1 MTAPKSFSHQTPDV
15 ARSDDY
21 EANVD
26 VDVSPQSQI
35 YEKGITE
42 PQLEVETG
50 TEWQRLSLISIL
62 YFTIRNFTNMA
73 QGLIYAVPALAI
85 SFNIWDNLFSPEVL
99 IGAGILFLFTSTS
112 GLVSYLMYKFRV
124 HNQHVEIHHGV
135 FQRRYTNLPLWRIQN
150 VKIERP
156 FYYRPFGYALVV
168 LDTAGSGKEEA
179 KIVAVPEAYAEALK
193 KQVLYEKAQHDVDDL
208 DGLVGEELSG
218 RGLADGSSSSRTQ
231 SMSAKAADNVNTSE
245 EVLNRRSVKD
255 IIIHGITN
263 NRVWIILGAAAPF
276 YDDVFGLV
284 SEWLADKGLQLNQ
297 IVGEQTVAW
306 WQLGLYAFVILMM
319 LMALVALFS
328 VGGALFTFYGYTL
341 SRSGDR
347 YIRRSGLLNK
357 LEVSMRASRIQMIT
371 AKQDW
376 LDKILKRV
384 NLYFEQNSTA
394 GQQMQELMSPN
405 KLIVPSVTENEAFEL
420 SQEVMPGCDLRS
432 QPYHIISKRF
442 ISFWLLTAWAIP
454 FAIFF
459 TIGAVSS
466 HLDIMLGALAAYSA
480 IALILTLRWWRW
492 GIAYDNKYV
501 YIRRGRIG
509 VDYQCFEPYKVQ
521 QVIIKQSVF
530 MKRNKLATIKFVLA
544 SGAVTVPFLPEEYV
558 NKLADSVLFE
568 VESTRRSWM

>member
-1 MTAPKSFSHQTPDV
+1 MTVSETPSHQAPTLNQSKELKED
-15 ARSDDY
+15 AALKSHGQD
-21 EANVD
+21 ANM
-26 VDVSPQSQI
+26 
-35 YEKGITE
+35 EE
-42 PQLEVETG
+42 PKLKVETG
-50 TEWQRLSLISIL
+50 DEWQRLSLISIL
-62 YFTIRNFTNMA
+62 YFTIRNFTNSA
-73 QGLIYAVPALAI
+73 QVLIYTIPALAI
-85 SFNIWDNLFSPEVL
+85 SFNIWDNLLSPEVL
-99 IGAGILFLFTSTS
+99 IGAGILFLSTS
-112 GLVSYLMYKFRV
+112 VSGVISFLMYKFRV

-168 LDTAGSGKEEA
+168 LDTARSGKEEA
-179 KIVAVPEAYAEALK
+179 KIVAVPEDYAEALK
-193 KQVLYEKAQHDVDDL
+193 KQVLYEKALHDEGDRDCLPNEDL
-208 DGLVGEELSG
+208 SDEQ
-218 RGLADGSSSSRTQ
+218 SSSFPSPRTR
-231 SMSAKAADNVNTSE
+231 AKAVDSSHSNE

-297 IVGEQTVAW
+297 LVGEQTVAW
-306 WQLGLYAFVILMM
+306 WQFGLYAFVILMM
-319 LMALVALFS
+319 LMALVALLS

-341 SRSGDR
+341 SRTGDR

-405 KLIVPSVTENEAFEL
+405 KLIVPSVTEDEAFAL
-420 SQEVMPGCDLRS
+420 SQEVMPGCDLRG
-432 QPYHIISKRF
+432 QDYQTISKRF
-442 ISFWLLTAWAIP
+442 ITFWLLAGWTLP
-454 FAIFF
+454 FITFF

-466 HLDIMLGALAAYSA
+466 HLDIMLGSLVVFSA
-480 IALILTLRWWRW
+480 VSLLLTLRWWRW
-492 GIAYDNKYV
+492 GIAYDSKYV

-509 VDYQCFEPYKVQ
+509 IDYQCFEPYKAQ
-521 QVIIKQSVF
+521 QVIVKQSVF
-530 MKRNKLATIKFVLA
+530 MKRRKQATVKFVLA
-544 SGAVTVPFLPEEYV
+544 SGAVTVPFLPEDYV

>member
-1 MTAPKSFSHQTPDV
+1 MTVSETPSHQAPTLNQSKELKED
-15 ARSDDY
+15 AALKSHGQD
-21 EANVD
+21 ANM
-26 VDVSPQSQI
+26 
-35 YEKGITE
+35 EE
-42 PQLEVETG
+42 PKLKVETG
-50 TEWQRLSLISIL
+50 DEWQRLSLISIL
-62 YFTIRNFTNMA
+62 YFTIRNFTNSA
-73 QGLIYAVPALAI
+73 QVLIYTIPALAI
-85 SFNIWDNLFSPEVL
+85 SFNIWDNLLSPEVL
-99 IGAGILFLFTSTS
+99 IGAGILFLSTS
-112 GLVSYLMYKFRV
+112 VSGVISFLMYKFRV

-179 KIVAVPEAYAEALK
+179 KIVAVPEDYAEALK
-193 KQVLYEKAQHDVDDL
+193 KQVLYEKALHDEGDL
-208 DGLVGEELSG
+208 DCLPNEDLS
-218 RGLADGSSSSRTQ
+218 DEQSSSFSTPRTRT
-231 SMSAKAADNVNTSE
+231 KAIDSSHSNE

-297 IVGEQTVAW
+297 LVGEQTVAW
-306 WQLGLYAFVILMM
+306 WQFGLYAFVILMM
-319 LMALVALFS
+319 LMALVALLS

-341 SRSGDR
+341 SRTGDR

-405 KLIVPSVTENEAFEL
+405 KLIVPSVTEDEAFAL
-420 SQEVMPGCDLRS
+420 SQEVMPECDLRG
-432 QPYHIISKRF
+432 QDYHPISKRF
-442 ISFWLLTAWAIP
+442 ITFWLFAGWTLP
-454 FAIFF
+454 LAIFF

-466 HLDIMLGALAAYSA
+466 HLDIMLGSLVVFSA
-480 IALILTLRWWRW
+480 VSLLLTLRWWRW
-492 GIAYDNKYV
+492 GIAYDSKYV

-509 VDYQCFEPYKVQ
+509 IDYQCFEPYKAQ
-521 QVIIKQSVF
+521 QVIVKQSVF
-530 MKRNKLATIKFVLA
+530 MKRRKQATVKFVLA
-544 SGAVTVPFLPEEYV
+544 SGAVTVPFLPEDYV

>member
-1 MTAPKSFSHQTPDV
+1 MAASGPSENQTIDIMRSQEP
-15 ARSDDY
+15 SDD
-21 EANVD
+21 
-26 VDVSPQSQI
+26 VSLSLLNDGEGSSEHRP
-35 YEKGITE
+35 
-42 PQLEVETG
+42 EVETG
-50 TEWQRLSLISIL
+50 GDWQRLAVISIL

-85 SFNIWDNLFSPEVL
+85 SFNIWDNLFSPQVL
-99 IGAGILFLFTSTS
+99 IGAGVLFLSTS
-112 GLVSYLMYKFRV
+112 GSGVISYLMYKFRV

-179 KIVAVPEAYAEALK
+179 KIVAVPESYAEALK
-193 KQVLYEKAQHDVDDL
+193 KQVLYEKVQHIGDNVAGKPD
-208 DGLVGEELSG
+208 EEMG
-218 RGLADGSSSSRTQ
+218 DKNSSTQ
-231 SMSAKAADNVNTSE
+231 YSAKIDTAAASAHTNE

-276 YDDVFGLV
+276 YDDVFGVV
-284 SEWLADKGLQLNQ
+284 SEWLANKGLQLNQ

-306 WQLGLYAFVILMM
+306 WQFGLYAFVVLMM
-319 LMALVALFS
+319 IMALVALLS

-341 SRSGDR
+341 SRTGDR

-376 LDKILKRV
+376 LDKVLKRV

-405 KLIVPSVTENEAFEL
+405 KLIVPSVTEDEAFAL
-420 SQEVMPGCDLRS
+420 SQEVMPGCDLRG
-432 QPYHIISKRF
+432 QHYQTISRRF
-442 ISFWLLTAWAIP
+442 IRFWLLAAWTTP
-454 FAIFF
+454 LLGIFVV
-459 TIGAVSS
+459 GAVTS
-466 HLDIMLGALAAYSA
+466 HLDIMIGAVSTF
-480 IALILTLRWWRW
+480 IIVALLLTLRWWRW

-501 YIRRGRIG
+501 YIRRGRVG
-509 VDYQCFEPYKVQ
+509 VDYQCFEPYKAQ
-521 QVIIKQSVF
+521 QVIVKQSIF
-530 MKRNKLATIKFVLA
+530 MKKRKLATIKFVLA

-558 NKLADSVLFE
+558 NKLADSVLYE
-568 VESTRRSWM
+568 VEATRKSWM

>member
-1 MTAPKSFSHQTPDV
+1 MTVSETPSHQAPTLNQSKELKED
-15 ARSDDY
+15 AALKSRGQD
-21 EANVD
+21 ANM
-26 VDVSPQSQI
+26 
-35 YEKGITE
+35 EE
-42 PQLEVETG
+42 PKLKVETG
-50 TEWQRLSLISIL
+50 DEWQRLSLISIL
-62 YFTIRNFTNMA
+62 YFTIRNFTNSA
-73 QGLIYAVPALAI
+73 QVLIYTIPALAI
-85 SFNIWDNLFSPEVL
+85 SFNIWDNLLSPEVL
-99 IGAGILFLFTSTS
+99 IGAGILFLSTS
-112 GLVSYLMYKFRV
+112 VSGVISFLMYKFRV

-179 KIVAVPEAYAEALK
+179 KIVAVPEGYAEALK
-193 KQVLYEKAQHDVDDL
+193 KQVLYEKALHDEGDL
-208 DGLVGEELSG
+208 DCLPNEDLS
-218 RGLADGSSSSRTQ
+218 DEQSSSFPSPRTR
-231 SMSAKAADNVNTSE
+231 AKAVDSSHSNE

-297 IVGEQTVAW
+297 LVGEQTVAW
-306 WQLGLYAFVILMM
+306 WQFGLYAFVILMM
-319 LMALVALFS
+319 LMALVALLS

-341 SRSGDR
+341 SRTGDR

-405 KLIVPSVTENEAFEL
+405 KLIVPSVTEDEAFAL
-420 SQEVMPGCDLRS
+420 SQEVMPGCDLRG
-432 QPYHIISKRF
+432 QDYQTISKRF
-442 ISFWLLTAWAIP
+442 ITFWLLAGWTLP
-454 FAIFF
+454 FIIFF

-466 HLDIMLGALAAYSA
+466 HLDIMLGSLVVFSA
-480 IALILTLRWWRW
+480 VSLLLTLRWWRW
-492 GIAYDNKYV
+492 GIAFDNKYV
-501 YIRRGRIG
+501 YIRRGRVG
-509 VDYQCFEPYKVQ
+509 VDYQCFEPYKAQ
-521 QVIIKQSVF
+521 QVIVKQSVF
-530 MKRNKLATIKFVLA
+530 MKRKKLATIKFVLA
-544 SGAVTVPFLPEEYV
+544 SGAVTVPFLPEDYV

>member
-1 MTAPKSFSHQTPDV
+1 MTVSETPSHQAPTLNQSKELKEDT
-15 ARSDDY
+15 ALKSHGQD
-21 EANVD
+21 ANM
-26 VDVSPQSQI
+26 
-35 YEKGITE
+35 EE
-42 PQLEVETG
+42 PKLKVETG
-50 TEWQRLSLISIL
+50 DEWQRLSLISIL
-62 YFTIRNFTNMA
+62 YFTIRNFTNSA
-73 QGLIYAVPALAI
+73 QVLIYTIPALAI
-85 SFNIWDNLFSPEVL
+85 SFNIWDNLLSPEVL
-99 IGAGILFLFTSTS
+99 IGAGILFLSTS
-112 GLVSYLMYKFRV
+112 VSGVISFLMYKFRV

-179 KIVAVPEAYAEALK
+179 KIVAVPEDYAEALK
-193 KQVLYEKAQHDVDDL
+193 KQVLYEKALHDEGDL
-208 DGLVGEELSG
+208 DCLPNEDISDEQ
-218 RGLADGSSSSRTQ
+218 SSSFPTPRTRT
-231 SMSAKAADNVNTSE
+231 KAIDSSHSNE

-297 IVGEQTVAW
+297 LVGEQTVAW
-306 WQLGLYAFVILMM
+306 WQFGLYAFVILMM
-319 LMALVALFS
+319 LMALVALLS

-341 SRSGDR
+341 SRTGDR

-405 KLIVPSVTENEAFEL
+405 KLIVPSVTEDEAFAL
-420 SQEVMPGCDLRS
+420 SQEVMPGCDLRG
-432 QPYHIISKRF
+432 QDYQTISKRF
-442 ISFWLLTAWAIP
+442 ITFWLLAGWTLP
-454 FAIFF
+454 FITFF

-466 HLDIMLGALAAYSA
+466 HLDIMIGSLVVFSA
-480 IALILTLRWWRW
+480 VSLLLTLRWWRW
-492 GIAYDNKYV
+492 GIAYDSKYV
-501 YIRRGRIG
+501 YVRRGRIG
-509 VDYQCFEPYKVQ
+509 IDYQCFEPYKAQ
-521 QVIIKQSVF
+521 QVIVKQSVF
-530 MKRNKLATIKFVLA
+530 MKRRKQATVKFVLA
-544 SGAVTVPFLPEEYV
+544 SGAVTVPFLPEDYV

>member
-1 MTAPKSFSHQTPDV
+1 MAASGPSENQTINIMQSQKP
-15 ARSDDY
+15 SDD
-21 EANVD
+21 
-26 VDVSPQSQI
+26 VSLSLQNDGEGNSEDRP
-35 YEKGITE
+35 
-42 PQLEVETG
+42 EVETG
-50 TEWQRLSLISIL
+50 GDWQRLAVISIL

-85 SFNIWDNLFSPEVL
+85 SFNIWDNLFSPQVL
-99 IGAGILFLFTSTS
+99 IGAGVLFLSTS
-112 GLVSYLMYKFRV
+112 GSGVISYLMYKFRV

-179 KIVAVPEAYAEALK
+179 KIVAVPESYAEALK
-193 KQVLYEKAQHDVDDL
+193 KQVLYEKVQHIGDDVAGKSD
-208 DGLVGEELSG
+208 EEMG
-218 RGLADGSSSSRTQ
+218 DKDSSTQ
-231 SMSAKAADNVNTSE
+231 HSEKIDTAATSAHTNE

-276 YDDVFGLV
+276 YDDVFGVV
-284 SEWLADKGLQLNQ
+284 SEWLANKGLQLNQ

-306 WQLGLYAFVILMM
+306 WQFGLYAFVVLMM
-319 LMALVALFS
+319 IMALVALLS

-341 SRSGDR
+341 SRTGDR

-376 LDKILKRV
+376 LDKVLKRV

-405 KLIVPSVTENEAFEL
+405 KLIVPSVTEDEAFAL
-420 SQEVMPGCDLRS
+420 SQEVMPGCDLRG
-432 QPYHIISKRF
+432 QHYQTISRRF
-442 ISFWLLTAWAIP
+442 IRFWLLAAWTTP
-454 FAIFF
+454 LLGIFVV
-459 TIGAVSS
+459 GAVTS
-466 HLDIMLGALAAYSA
+466 HLDIMIGAVSTF
-480 IALILTLRWWRW
+480 IIVALLLTLRWWRW

-501 YIRRGRIG
+501 YIRRGRVG
-509 VDYQCFEPYKVQ
+509 VDYQCFEPYKAQ
-521 QVIIKQSVF
+521 QVIVKQSIF
-530 MKRNKLATIKFVLA
+530 MKKRKLATIKFVLA

-558 NKLADSVLFE
+558 NKLADSVLYE
-568 VESTRRSWM
+568 VEATRKSWM

>member
-1 MTAPKSFSHQTPDV
+1 MTVSERPSHQAPTLNQSKELKED
-15 ARSDDY
+15 AALKSHGQD
-21 EANVD
+21 ANM
-26 VDVSPQSQI
+26 
-35 YEKGITE
+35 EE
-42 PQLEVETG
+42 PKLKVETG
-50 TEWQRLSLISIL
+50 DEWQRLSLISIL
-62 YFTIRNFTNMA
+62 YFTIRNFTNSA
-73 QGLIYAVPALAI
+73 QVLIYTLPALAI
-85 SFNIWDNLFSPEVL
+85 SFNIWDNLLSPEVL
-99 IGAGILFLFTSTS
+99 IGAGILFLSTS
-112 GLVSYLMYKFRV
+112 VSGVISFLMYKFRV

-179 KIVAVPEAYAEALK
+179 KIVAVPEDYAEALK
-193 KQVLYEKAQHDVDDL
+193 KQVLYEKALHDEGDL
-208 DGLVGEELSG
+208 DCLPNEYLS
-218 RGLADGSSSSRTQ
+218 DEQSSSFPTPRTRT
-231 SMSAKAADNVNTSE
+231 KAIDSSHSNE

-297 IVGEQTVAW
+297 LVGEQTVAW
-306 WQLGLYAFVILMM
+306 WQFGLYAFVILMM
-319 LMALVALFS
+319 LMALVALLS

-341 SRSGDR
+341 SRTGDR

-405 KLIVPSVTENEAFEL
+405 KLIVPSVTEDEAFAL
-420 SQEVMPGCDLRS
+420 SQEVMPGCDLRG
-432 QPYHIISKRF
+432 QDYQTISKRF
-442 ISFWLLTAWAIP
+442 ITFWLLAGWTLP
-454 FAIFF
+454 FITFF

-466 HLDIMLGALAAYSA
+466 HLDIMLGSLVVFSA
-480 IALILTLRWWRW
+480 VSLLLTLRWWRW
-492 GIAYDNKYV
+492 GIAYDSKYV

-509 VDYQCFEPYKVQ
+509 IDYQCFEPYKAQ
-521 QVIIKQSVF
+521 QVIVKQSVF
-530 MKRNKLATIKFVLA
+530 MKRRKQATVKFVLA
-544 SGAVTVPFLPEEYV
+544 SGAVTVPFLPEDYV

>member
-1 MTAPKSFSHQTPDV
+1 MTVSETPSHQAPTLNQSKELKEDAV
-15 ARSDDY
+15 LKSHGQD
-21 EANVD
+21 ANM
-26 VDVSPQSQI
+26 
-35 YEKGITE
+35 EE
-42 PQLEVETG
+42 PKLKVETG
-50 TEWQRLSLISIL
+50 DEWQRLSLISIL
-62 YFTIRNFTNMA
+62 YFTIRNFTNSA
-73 QGLIYAVPALAI
+73 QVLIYTIPALAI
-85 SFNIWDNLFSPEVL
+85 SFNIWDNLLSPEVL
-99 IGAGILFLFTSTS
+99 IGAGILFLSTS
-112 GLVSYLMYKFRV
+112 VSGVISFLMYKFRV

-135 FQRRYTNLPLWRIQN
+135 FQRRYTNLPLWRIQK

-179 KIVAVPEAYAEALK
+179 KIVAVPEDYAEALK
-193 KQVLYEKAQHDVDDL
+193 KQVLYEKALHDEGDL
-208 DGLVGEELSG
+208 DCLPNEDLS
-218 RGLADGSSSSRTQ
+218 DEQSSSFPTPRTRT
-231 SMSAKAADNVNTSE
+231 KAIDSSHSNE

-297 IVGEQTVAW
+297 LVGEQTVAW
-306 WQLGLYAFVILMM
+306 WQFGLYAFVILMM
-319 LMALVALFS
+319 LMALVALLS

-341 SRSGDR
+341 SRTGDR
-347 YIRRSGLLNK
+347 YIRRSGLHNK

-405 KLIVPSVTENEAFEL
+405 KLIVPSVTEDEAFAL
-420 SQEVMPGCDLRS
+420 SQEVMPGCDLRG
-432 QPYHIISKRF
+432 QDYQTISKRF
-442 ISFWLLTAWAIP
+442 ITFWLLAGWTLP
-454 FAIFF
+454 FITFF

-466 HLDIMLGALAAYSA
+466 HLDIMLGSLVVFSA
-480 IALILTLRWWRW
+480 VSLLLTLRWWRW
-492 GIAYDNKYV
+492 GIAYDSKYV

-509 VDYQCFEPYKVQ
+509 IDYQCFEPYKAQ
-521 QVIIKQSVF
+521 QVIVKQSVF
-530 MKRNKLATIKFVLA
+530 MKRRKQATVKFVLA
-544 SGAVTVPFLPEEYV
+544 SGAVTVPFLPEDYV

-568 VESTRRSWM
+568 VESSRRSWM

>member
-1 MTAPKSFSHQTPDV
+1 MTVSETPSHQAPTLNQSKELKEDAV
-15 ARSDDY
+15 LKSHGQD
-21 EANVD
+21 ANM
-26 VDVSPQSQI
+26 
-35 YEKGITE
+35 EE
-42 PQLEVETG
+42 PKLKVETG
-50 TEWQRLSLISIL
+50 DEWQRLSLISIL
-62 YFTIRNFTNMA
+62 YFTIRNFTNSA
-73 QGLIYAVPALAI
+73 QVLIYTIPALAI
-85 SFNIWDNLFSPEVL
+85 SFNIWDNLLSPEVL
-99 IGAGILFLFTSTS
+99 IGAGILFLSTS
-112 GLVSYLMYKFRV
+112 VSGVISFLMYKFRV

-179 KIVAVPEAYAEALK
+179 KIVAVPEVYAEALK
-193 KQVLYEKAQHDVDDL
+193 KQVLYEKALHDEGDL
-208 DGLVGEELSG
+208 DCLPNEDLS
-218 RGLADGSSSSRTQ
+218 DEQSSSFPSPRTR
-231 SMSAKAADNVNTSE
+231 AKAVDSSHSNE

-297 IVGEQTVAW
+297 LVGEQTVAW
-306 WQLGLYAFVILMM
+306 WQFGLYAFVILMM
-319 LMALVALFS
+319 LMALVALLS

-341 SRSGDR
+341 SRTGDR

-405 KLIVPSVTENEAFEL
+405 KLIVPSVTEDEAFAL
-420 SQEVMPGCDLRS
+420 SQEVMPGCDLRG
-432 QPYHIISKRF
+432 QDYQTISKRF
-442 ISFWLLTAWAIP
+442 ITFWLLAGWTLP
-454 FAIFF
+454 FITFF
-459 TIGAVSS
+459 TIGALSS
-466 HLDIMLGALAAYSA
+466 HLDIMLGSLVVFCAVSL
-480 IALILTLRWWRW
+480 LLTLRWWRW
-492 GIAYDNKYV
+492 GIAYDSKYV

-509 VDYQCFEPYKVQ
+509 IDYQCFEPYKAQ
-521 QVIIKQSVF
+521 QVIVKQSVF
-530 MKRNKLATIKFVLA
+530 MKRRKQATVKFVLA
-544 SGAVTVPFLPEEYV
+544 SGAVTVPFLPEDYV

>member
-1 MTAPKSFSHQTPDV
+1 MTVSETPSHQAPTLNQSKELKED
-15 ARSDDY
+15 AALKSHGQD
-21 EANVD
+21 ANM
-26 VDVSPQSQI
+26 
-35 YEKGITE
+35 EE
-42 PQLEVETG
+42 PKLKVETG
-50 TEWQRLSLISIL
+50 DEWQRLSLISIL
-62 YFTIRNFTNMA
+62 YFTIRNFTNSA
-73 QGLIYAVPALAI
+73 QVLIYTIPALAI
-85 SFNIWDNLFSPEVL
+85 SFNIWDNLLSPEVL
-99 IGAGILFLFTSTS
+99 IGAGILFLSTS
-112 GLVSYLMYKFRV
+112 VSGVISFLMYKFRV

-179 KIVAVPEAYAEALK
+179 KIVAVPEDYAEALK
-193 KQVLYEKAQHDVDDL
+193 KQVLYEKALHDEGDL
-208 DGLVGEELSG
+208 DCLPNEDLS
-218 RGLADGSSSSRTQ
+218 DEQSSSFPTPRTR
-231 SMSAKAADNVNTSE
+231 AKAVDSSHSNE

-297 IVGEQTVAW
+297 LVGEQTVAW
-306 WQLGLYAFVILMM
+306 WQFGLYAFVILMM
-319 LMALVALFS
+319 LMALVALLS

-341 SRSGDR
+341 SRTGDR

-405 KLIVPSVTENEAFEL
+405 KLIVPSVTEDEAFAL
-420 SQEVMPGCDLRS
+420 SQEVMPGCDLRG
-432 QPYHIISKRF
+432 QDYQTISKRF
-442 ISFWLLTAWAIP
+442 ITFWLLAGWTLP
-454 FAIFF
+454 FITFF

-466 HLDIMLGALAAYSA
+466 HLDIMLGSLVVFSA
-480 IALILTLRWWRW
+480 VSLLLTLRWWRW
-492 GIAYDNKYV
+492 GIAYDSKYV

-509 VDYQCFEPYKVQ
+509 IDYQCFEPYKAQ
-521 QVIIKQSVF
+521 QVIVKQSVF
-530 MKRNKLATIKFVLA
+530 MKRRKQATVKFVLA

>member
-1 MTAPKSFSHQTPDV
+1 MTVSETPSHQAPTLNQSKELKEDT
-15 ARSDDY
+15 ALKSHGQD
-21 EANVD
+21 ANM
-26 VDVSPQSQI
+26 
-35 YEKGITE
+35 EE
-42 PQLEVETG
+42 PKLKVETG
-50 TEWQRLSLISIL
+50 DEWQRLSLISIL
-62 YFTIRNFTNMA
+62 YFTIRNFTNSA
-73 QGLIYAVPALAI
+73 QVLIYTIPALAI
-85 SFNIWDNLFSPEVL
+85 SFNIWDNLLSPEVL
-99 IGAGILFLFTSTS
+99 IGAGILFLSTS
-112 GLVSYLMYKFRV
+112 VSGVISFLMYKFRV

-179 KIVAVPEAYAEALK
+179 KIVAVPEDYAEALK
-193 KQVLYEKAQHDVDDL
+193 KQVLYEKALHDEGDL
-208 DGLVGEELSG
+208 DCLPNEDLS
-218 RGLADGSSSSRTQ
+218 DEQSSSFPTPRTRTK
-231 SMSAKAADNVNTSE
+231 SIDSSHSNE

-297 IVGEQTVAW
+297 LVGEQTVAW
-306 WQLGLYAFVILMM
+306 WQFGLYAFVILMM
-319 LMALVALFS
+319 LMALVALLS

-341 SRSGDR
+341 SRTGDR

-405 KLIVPSVTENEAFEL
+405 KLIVPSVTEDEAFAL
-420 SQEVMPGCDLRS
+420 SQEVMPGCDLRG
-432 QPYHIISKRF
+432 QDYQTISKRF
-442 ISFWLLTAWAIP
+442 ITFWLLAGWTLP
-454 FAIFF
+454 FITFF

-466 HLDIMLGALAAYSA
+466 HLDIMLGSLVVFSA
-480 IALILTLRWWRW
+480 VSLLLTLRWWRW
-492 GIAYDNKYV
+492 GIAYDSKYV

-509 VDYQCFEPYKVQ
+509 IDYQCFEPYKAQ
-521 QVIIKQSVF
+521 QVIVKQSVF
-530 MKRNKLATIKFVLA
+530 MKRRKQATVKFVLA
-544 SGAVTVPFLPEEYV
+544 SGAVTVPFLPEDYV

>member
-1 MTAPKSFSHQTPDV
+1 MTVSETPSHQAPTLNQSKELKED
-15 ARSDDY
+15 AALKSHGQD
-21 EANVD
+21 ANM
-26 VDVSPQSQI
+26 
-35 YEKGITE
+35 EE
-42 PQLEVETG
+42 PKLKVETG
-50 TEWQRLSLISIL
+50 DEWQRLSLISIL
-62 YFTIRNFTNMA
+62 YFTIRNFTNSA
-73 QGLIYAVPALAI
+73 QVLIYTIPALAI
-85 SFNIWDNLFSPEVL
+85 SFNIWDNLLSPEVL
-99 IGAGILFLFTSTS
+99 IGAGILFLSTS
-112 GLVSYLMYKFRV
+112 VSGVISFLMYKFRV

-179 KIVAVPEAYAEALK
+179 KIVAVPEDYAEALK
-193 KQVLYEKAQHDVDDL
+193 KQVLYEKALHDEGDL
-208 DGLVGEELSG
+208 DCLPNEDLS
-218 RGLADGSSSSRTQ
+218 DEQSSSFPSPRTR
-231 SMSAKAADNVNTSE
+231 AKAVDSSHSNE

-297 IVGEQTVAW
+297 LVGEQTVAW
-306 WQLGLYAFVILMM
+306 WQFGLYAFVILMM
-319 LMALVALFS
+319 LMALVALLS

-341 SRSGDR
+341 SRTGDR

-405 KLIVPSVTENEAFEL
+405 KLIVPSVTEDEAFAL
-420 SQEVMPGCDLRS
+420 SQEVMPGCDLRG
-432 QPYHIISKRF
+432 QDYQTISKRF
-442 ISFWLLTAWAIP
+442 ITFWLLAGWTLP
-454 FAIFF
+454 FITFF

-466 HLDIMLGALAAYSA
+466 HLDIMLGSLVVFSA
-480 IALILTLRWWRW
+480 VSLLLTLRWWRW
-492 GIAYDNKYV
+492 GIAYDSKYV

-509 VDYQCFEPYKVQ
+509 IDYQCFEPYKAQ
-521 QVIIKQSVF
+521 QVIVKQSVF
-530 MKRNKLATIKFVLA
+530 MKRRKQATVKFVLA
-544 SGAVTVPFLPEEYV
+544 SGAVTVPFLPEDYV
-558 NKLADSVLFE
+558 NKLVDSVLFE

>member
-1 MTAPKSFSHQTPDV
+1 MTVSETPSHQAPTLNQSKELKED
-15 ARSDDY
+15 AALKSHGQD
-21 EANVD
+21 ANM
-26 VDVSPQSQI
+26 
-35 YEKGITE
+35 EE
-42 PQLEVETG
+42 PKLKVETG
-50 TEWQRLSLISIL
+50 DEWQRLSLISIL
-62 YFTIRNFTNMA
+62 YFTIRNFTNSA
-73 QGLIYAVPALAI
+73 QVLIYTIPALAI
-85 SFNIWDNLFSPEVL
+85 SFNIWDNLLSPEVL
-99 IGAGILFLFTSTS
+99 IGAGILFLSTS
-112 GLVSYLMYKFRV
+112 VSGVISFLMYKFRV

-179 KIVAVPEAYAEALK
+179 KIVAVPEDYAEALK
-193 KQVLYEKAQHDVDDL
+193 KQVLYEKALHDEGDL
-208 DGLVGEELSG
+208 DCLPNEDLS
-218 RGLADGSSSSRTQ
+218 DEQSSSFPTPRTRT
-231 SMSAKAADNVNTSE
+231 KAVDSSHSNE

-297 IVGEQTVAW
+297 LVGEQTVAW
-306 WQLGLYAFVILMM
+306 WQFGLYAFVILMM
-319 LMALVALFS
+319 LMALVALLS

-341 SRSGDR
+341 SRTGDR

-405 KLIVPSVTENEAFEL
+405 KLIVPSVTEDEAFAL
-420 SQEVMPGCDLRS
+420 SQEVMPGCDLRG
-432 QPYHIISKRF
+432 QDYQTISKRF
-442 ISFWLLTAWAIP
+442 ITFWLLAGWTLP
-454 FAIFF
+454 FITFF

-466 HLDIMLGALAAYSA
+466 HLDIMLGSLVVFSA
-480 IALILTLRWWRW
+480 VSLLLTLRWWRW
-492 GIAYDNKYV
+492 GIAYDSKYV

-509 VDYQCFEPYKVQ
+509 IDYQCFEPYKAQ
-521 QVIIKQSVF
+521 QVIVKQSVF
-530 MKRNKLATIKFVLA
+530 MKRRKQATVKFVLA
-544 SGAVTVPFLPEEYV
+544 SGAVTVPFLPEDYV

>member
-1 MTAPKSFSHQTPDV
+1 MTVSETPSHQAPTLNQSKELKED
-15 ARSDDY
+15 AALKSHGQD
-21 EANVD
+21 ANM
-26 VDVSPQSQI
+26 
-35 YEKGITE
+35 EE
-42 PQLEVETG
+42 PKLKVETG
-50 TEWQRLSLISIL
+50 DEWQRLSLISIL
-62 YFTIRNFTNMA
+62 YFTIRNFTNSA
-73 QGLIYAVPALAI
+73 QVLIYSIPALAI
-85 SFNIWDNLFSPEVL
+85 SFNIWDNLLSPEVL
-99 IGAGILFLFTSTS
+99 IGAGILFLSTS
-112 GLVSYLMYKFRV
+112 VSGVISFLMYKFRV

-150 VKIERP
+150 VKIEHP

-179 KIVAVPEAYAEALK
+179 KIVAVPEDYAEALK
-193 KQVLYEKAQHDVDDL
+193 KQVLYEKALHDEGDL
-208 DGLVGEELSG
+208 DCLPNEDLS
-218 RGLADGSSSSRTQ
+218 DEQSSSFPTPRTR
-231 SMSAKAADNVNTSE
+231 AKAVDSSHSNE

-297 IVGEQTVAW
+297 LVGEQTVAW
-306 WQLGLYAFVILMM
+306 WQFGLYAFVILMM
-319 LMALVALFS
+319 LMALVALLS

-341 SRSGDR
+341 SRTGDR

-405 KLIVPSVTENEAFEL
+405 KLIVPSVTEDEAFAL
-420 SQEVMPGCDLRS
+420 SQEVMPGCDLRG
-432 QPYHIISKRF
+432 QDYQTISKRF
-442 ISFWLLTAWAIP
+442 ITFWLLAGWTLP
-454 FAIFF
+454 FITFF

-466 HLDIMLGALAAYSA
+466 HLDIMLGSLVVFSA
-480 IALILTLRWWRW
+480 VSLLLTLRWWRW
-492 GIAYDNKYV
+492 GIAYDSKYV

-509 VDYQCFEPYKVQ
+509 IDYQCFEPYKAQ
-521 QVIIKQSVF
+521 QVIVKQSVF
-530 MKRNKLATIKFVLA
+530 MKRRKQATVKFVLA
-544 SGAVTVPFLPEEYV
+544 SGAVTVPFLPEDYV

>member
-1 MTAPKSFSHQTPDV
+1 MTVSETPSHQAPTLNQSKELKEDT
-15 ARSDDY
+15 ALKSHEQD
-21 EANVD
+21 ANM
-26 VDVSPQSQI
+26 
-35 YEKGITE
+35 EE
-42 PQLEVETG
+42 PKLKVETG
-50 TEWQRLSLISIL
+50 DEWQRLSLISIL
-62 YFTIRNFTNMA
+62 YFTIRNFTNSA
-73 QGLIYAVPALAI
+73 QVLIYTIPALAI
-85 SFNIWDNLFSPEVL
+85 SFNIWDNLLSPEVL
-99 IGAGILFLFTSTS
+99 IGAGILFLSTS
-112 GLVSYLMYKFRV
+112 VSGVISFLMYKFRV

-179 KIVAVPEAYAEALK
+179 KIVAVPEDYAEALK
-193 KQVLYEKAQHDVDDL
+193 KQVLYEKALHDEGDL
-208 DGLVGEELSG
+208 DCLPNEDLS
-218 RGLADGSSSSRTQ
+218 DEQSSSFPTPRTRT
-231 SMSAKAADNVNTSE
+231 KAIDSSHSNE

-297 IVGEQTVAW
+297 LVGEQTVAW
-306 WQLGLYAFVILMM
+306 WQFGLYAFVILMM
-319 LMALVALFS
+319 LMALVALLS

-341 SRSGDR
+341 SRTGDR

-405 KLIVPSVTENEAFEL
+405 KLIVPSVTEDEAFAL
-420 SQEVMPGCDLRS
+420 SQEVMPGCDLRG
-432 QPYHIISKRF
+432 QDYQTISKRF
-442 ISFWLLTAWAIP
+442 ITFWLLAGWTLP
-454 FAIFF
+454 FITFF

-466 HLDIMLGALAAYSA
+466 HLDIMLGSLVVFSA
-480 IALILTLRWWRW
+480 VSLLLTLRWWRW
-492 GIAYDNKYV
+492 GIAYDSKYV

-509 VDYQCFEPYKVQ
+509 IDYQCFEPYKAQ
-521 QVIIKQSVF
+521 QVIVKQSVF
-530 MKRNKLATIKFVLA
+530 MKRRKQATVKFVLA
-544 SGAVTVPFLPEEYV
+544 SGAVTVPFLPEDYV

>member
-1 MTAPKSFSHQTPDV
+1 MTASETPSHQAPTLNQSKELKEDT
-15 ARSDDY
+15 ALKSHGQD
-21 EANVD
+21 ANM
-26 VDVSPQSQI
+26 
-35 YEKGITE
+35 EE
-42 PQLEVETG
+42 PKLKVETG
-50 TEWQRLSLISIL
+50 DEWQRLSLISIL
-62 YFTIRNFTNMA
+62 YFTIRNFTNSA
-73 QGLIYAVPALAI
+73 QVLIYTIPALAI
-85 SFNIWDNLFSPEVL
+85 SFNIWDNLLSPEVL
-99 IGAGILFLFTSTS
+99 IGAGILFLSTS
-112 GLVSYLMYKFRV
+112 VSGVISFLMYKFRV

-179 KIVAVPEAYAEALK
+179 KIVAVPEDYAEALK
-193 KQVLYEKAQHDVDDL
+193 KQVLYEKALHDEGDL
-208 DGLVGEELSG
+208 DCLPNEDISDEQ
-218 RGLADGSSSSRTQ
+218 SSSFPTPRTRT
-231 SMSAKAADNVNTSE
+231 KAIDSSHSNE

-297 IVGEQTVAW
+297 LVGEQTVAW
-306 WQLGLYAFVILMM
+306 WQFGLYAFVILMM
-319 LMALVALFS
+319 LMALVALLS

-341 SRSGDR
+341 SRTGDR

-405 KLIVPSVTENEAFEL
+405 KLIVPSVTEDEAFAL
-420 SQEVMPGCDLRS
+420 SQEVMPGCDLRG
-432 QPYHIISKRF
+432 QDYQTISKRF
-442 ISFWLLTAWAIP
+442 ITFWLLAGWTLP
-454 FAIFF
+454 FITFF

-466 HLDIMLGALAAYSA
+466 HLDIMIGSLVVFSA
-480 IALILTLRWWRW
+480 VSLLLTLRWWRW
-492 GIAYDNKYV
+492 GIAYDSKYV
-501 YIRRGRIG
+501 YVRRGRIG
-509 VDYQCFEPYKVQ
+509 IDYQCFEPYKAQ
-521 QVIIKQSVF
+521 QVIVKQSVF
-530 MKRNKLATIKFVLA
+530 MKRRKQATVKFVLA
-544 SGAVTVPFLPEEYV
+544 SGAVTVPFLPEDYV

>member
-1 MTAPKSFSHQTPDV
+1 MTAPESFSSQTPDV
-15 ARSDDY
+15 ARAGDC
-21 EANVD
+21 EAKVNVD
-26 VDVSPQSQI
+26 VSHQTH
-35 YEKGITE
+35 EAGITE
-42 PQLEVETG
+42 PQLKVETG
-50 TEWQRLSLISIL
+50 GEWQRLSLISIL
-62 YFTIRNFTNMA
+62 YFTVRNFTASA
-73 QGLIYAVPALAI
+73 QVLIYTIPALAI
-85 SFNIWDNLFSPEVL
+85 SFNIWDNLLSPEVL
-99 IGAGILFLFTSTS
+99 IGAGILFLSTS
-112 GLVSYLMYKFRV
+112 GSGVISFLMYKFRV

-179 KIVAVPEAYAEALK
+179 KIVAVPEDYAEALK
-193 KQVLYEKAQHDVDDL
+193 KQVLYEKAHHDVGDIDELAGEDL
-208 DGLVGEELSG
+208 SDSE
-218 RGLADGSSSSRTQ
+218 LADGSSTSRIRST
-231 SMSAKAADNVNTSE
+231 SNKAASNAHTTE

-276 YDDVFGLV
+276 YDDVFGVV

-297 IVGEQTVAW
+297 LVGEQTVAW
-306 WQLGLYAFVILMM
+306 WQFGLYAFVILMM
-319 LMALVALFS
+319 LMALVALLS

-341 SRSGDR
+341 SRAGDR

-420 SQEVMPGCDLRS
+420 SQEVMAGCDLRGQS
-432 QPYHIISKRF
+432 YQTISKRF
-442 ISFWLLTAWAIP
+442 ISFWLLAVWTLPVVA
-454 FAIFF
+454 FF
-459 TIGAVSS
+459 TLGAVTS
-466 HLDIMLGALAAYSA
+466 HLDIMIGAVTTFISV
-480 IALILTLRWWRW
+480 ALLLTLRWWRW

-501 YIRRGRIG
+501 YIRKGRIG

-544 SGAVTVPFLPEEYV
+544 SGAVTVPFLPEGYV
-558 NKLADSVLFE
+558 DKLADSVLFE

>member
-1 MTAPKSFSHQTPDV
+1 MTVSETPSHQAPTLNQSKELKED
-15 ARSDDY
+15 AALKSHGQD
-21 EANVD
+21 ANM
-26 VDVSPQSQI
+26 
-35 YEKGITE
+35 EE
-42 PQLEVETG
+42 PKLKVETG
-50 TEWQRLSLISIL
+50 DEWQRLSLISIL
-62 YFTIRNFTNMA
+62 YFTIRNFTNSA
-73 QGLIYAVPALAI
+73 QVLIYSIPALAI
-85 SFNIWDNLFSPEVL
+85 SFNIWDNLLSPEVL
-99 IGAGILFLFTSTS
+99 IGAGILFLSTS
-112 GLVSYLMYKFRV
+112 VSGVISFLMYKFRV

-179 KIVAVPEAYAEALK
+179 KIVAVPEGYAEALK
-193 KQVLYEKAQHDVDDL
+193 KQVLYEKALHDEGDL
-208 DGLVGEELSG
+208 DCLPNEDLS
-218 RGLADGSSSSRTQ
+218 DEQSSSFPSPRTR
-231 SMSAKAADNVNTSE
+231 AKAVDSSHSNE

-297 IVGEQTVAW
+297 LVGEQTVAW
-306 WQLGLYAFVILMM
+306 WQFGLYAFVILMM
-319 LMALVALFS
+319 LMALVALLS

-341 SRSGDR
+341 SRTGDR

-405 KLIVPSVTENEAFEL
+405 KLIVPSVTEDEAFAL
-420 SQEVMPGCDLRS
+420 SQEVMPGCDLRG
-432 QPYHIISKRF
+432 QDYQTISKRF
-442 ISFWLLTAWAIP
+442 ITFWLLAGWTLP
-454 FAIFF
+454 FITFF

-466 HLDIMLGALAAYSA
+466 HLDIMLGSLVVFSA
-480 IALILTLRWWRW
+480 VSLLLTLRWWRW
-492 GIAYDNKYV
+492 GIAYDSKYV

-509 VDYQCFEPYKVQ
+509 IDYQCFEPYKAQ
-521 QVIIKQSVF
+521 QVIVKQSVF
-530 MKRNKLATIKFVLA
+530 MKRRKQATVKFVLA
-544 SGAVTVPFLPEEYV
+544 SGAVTVPFLPEDYV

>member
-1 MTAPKSFSHQTPDV
+1 MTASETPSHQAPTLNQSKELKEDT
-15 ARSDDY
+15 ALKSHGQD
-21 EANVD
+21 ANM
-26 VDVSPQSQI
+26 
-35 YEKGITE
+35 EE
-42 PQLEVETG
+42 PKLKVETG
-50 TEWQRLSLISIL
+50 DEWQRLSLISIL
-62 YFTIRNFTNMA
+62 YFTIRNFTNSA
-73 QGLIYAVPALAI
+73 QVLIYTIPALAI
-85 SFNIWDNLFSPEVL
+85 SFNIWDNLLSPEVL
-99 IGAGILFLFTSTS
+99 IGAGILFLSTS
-112 GLVSYLMYKFRV
+112 VSGVISFLMYKFRV

-179 KIVAVPEAYAEALK
+179 KIVAVPEDYAEALK
-193 KQVLYEKAQHDVDDL
+193 KQVLYEKALHDEGDL
-208 DGLVGEELSG
+208 DCLPNEDISDEQ
-218 RGLADGSSSSRTQ
+218 SSSFPTPRTRT
-231 SMSAKAADNVNTSE
+231 KAIDSSHSNE

-297 IVGEQTVAW
+297 LVGEQTVAW
-306 WQLGLYAFVILMM
+306 WQFGLYAFVILMM
-319 LMALVALFS
+319 LMALVALLS

-341 SRSGDR
+341 SRTGDR

-405 KLIVPSVTENEAFEL
+405 KLIVPSVTEDEAFAL
-420 SQEVMPGCDLRS
+420 SQEVMPGCDLRG
-432 QPYHIISKRF
+432 QDYQTISKRF
-442 ISFWLLTAWAIP
+442 ITFWLLAGWTLP
-454 FAIFF
+454 FITFF

-466 HLDIMLGALAAYSA
+466 HLDIMLGSLVVFSA
-480 IALILTLRWWRW
+480 VSLLLTLRWWRW
-492 GIAYDNKYV
+492 GIAYDSKYV
-501 YIRRGRIG
+501 YVRRGRIG
-509 VDYQCFEPYKVQ
+509 IDYQCFEPYKAQ
-521 QVIIKQSVF
+521 QVIVKQSVF
-530 MKRNKLATIKFVLA
+530 MKRRKQATVKFVLA
-544 SGAVTVPFLPEEYV
+544 SGAVTVPFLPEDYV

>member
-1 MTAPKSFSHQTPDV
+1 MTVSETPSHQAPTLNQSKELKEDT
-15 ARSDDY
+15 ALKSHGQD
-21 EANVD
+21 ANM
-26 VDVSPQSQI
+26 
-35 YEKGITE
+35 EE
-42 PQLEVETG
+42 PKLKVETG
-50 TEWQRLSLISIL
+50 DEWQRLSLISIL
-62 YFTIRNFTNMA
+62 YFTIRNFTNSA
-73 QGLIYAVPALAI
+73 QVLIYTIPALAI
-85 SFNIWDNLFSPEVL
+85 SFNIWDNLLSPEVL
-99 IGAGILFLFTSTS
+99 IGAGILFLSTS
-112 GLVSYLMYKFRV
+112 VSGVISFLMYKFRV

-179 KIVAVPEAYAEALK
+179 KIVAVPEDYAEALK
-193 KQVLYEKAQHDVDDL
+193 KQVLYEKALHDEGDL
-208 DGLVGEELSG
+208 DCLPNEDLS
-218 RGLADGSSSSRTQ
+218 DEQSSSFPTPRTRT
-231 SMSAKAADNVNTSE
+231 KAIDSSHSNE

-263 NRVWIILGAAAPF
+263 NRVWIILGAASPF

-297 IVGEQTVAW
+297 LVGEQTVAW
-306 WQLGLYAFVILMM
+306 WQFGLYAFVILMM
-319 LMALVALFS
+319 LMALVALLS

-341 SRSGDR
+341 SRTGDR

-405 KLIVPSVTENEAFEL
+405 KLIVPSVTEDEAFAL
-420 SQEVMPGCDLRS
+420 SQEVMPGCDLRG
-432 QPYHIISKRF
+432 QDYQTISKRF
-442 ISFWLLTAWAIP
+442 ITFWLLAGWTLP
-454 FAIFF
+454 FITFF

-466 HLDIMLGALAAYSA
+466 HLDIMLGSLVVFSA
-480 IALILTLRWWRW
+480 VSLLLTLRWWRW
-492 GIAYDNKYV
+492 GIAYDSKYV

-509 VDYQCFEPYKVQ
+509 IDYQCFEPYKAQ
-521 QVIIKQSVF
+521 QVIVKQSVF
-530 MKRNKLATIKFVLA
+530 MKRRKQATVKFVLA
-544 SGAVTVPFLPEEYV
+544 SGAVTVPFLPEDYV

>member
-1 MTAPKSFSHQTPDV
+1 MTVSETPSHQAPTLNQSKELKED
-15 ARSDDY
+15 AALKSHGQD
-21 EANVD
+21 ANM
-26 VDVSPQSQI
+26 
-35 YEKGITE
+35 EE
-42 PQLEVETG
+42 PKLKVETG
-50 TEWQRLSLISIL
+50 DEWQRLSLISIL
-62 YFTIRNFTNMA
+62 YFTIRNFTNSA
-73 QGLIYAVPALAI
+73 QVLIYSIPALAI
-85 SFNIWDNLFSPEVL
+85 SFNIWDNLLSPEVL
-99 IGAGILFLFTSTS
+99 IGAGILFLSTS
-112 GLVSYLMYKFRV
+112 VSGVISFLMYKFRV

-179 KIVAVPEAYAEALK
+179 KIVAVPEDYAEALK
-193 KQVLYEKAQHDVDDL
+193 KQVLYEKALHDEGDL
-208 DGLVGEELSG
+208 DCLPNEDLS
-218 RGLADGSSSSRTQ
+218 DEQSSSFPTPRTR
-231 SMSAKAADNVNTSE
+231 AKAVDSSHSNE

-297 IVGEQTVAW
+297 LVGEQTVAW
-306 WQLGLYAFVILMM
+306 WLFGLYAFVILMM
-319 LMALVALFS
+319 LMALVALLS

-341 SRSGDR
+341 SRTGDR

-405 KLIVPSVTENEAFEL
+405 KLIVPSVTEDEAFAL
-420 SQEVMPGCDLRS
+420 SQEVMPGCDLRG
-432 QPYHIISKRF
+432 QDYQTISKRF
-442 ISFWLLTAWAIP
+442 ITFWLLAGWTLP
-454 FAIFF
+454 FITFF

-466 HLDIMLGALAAYSA
+466 HLDIMLGSLVVFSA
-480 IALILTLRWWRW
+480 VSLLLTLRWWRW
-492 GIAYDNKYV
+492 GIAYDSKYV

-509 VDYQCFEPYKVQ
+509 IDYQCFEPYKAQ
-521 QVIIKQSVF
+521 QVIVKQSVF
-530 MKRNKLATIKFVLA
+530 MKRRKQATVKFVLA
-544 SGAVTVPFLPEEYV
+544 SGAVTVPFLPEDYV

>member
-1 MTAPKSFSHQTPDV
+1 MTAPESFSNQTPDV
-15 ARSDDY
+15 ARASDCEDNLDVLPHTQ
-21 EANVD
+21 EA
-26 VDVSPQSQI
+26 
-35 YEKGITE
+35 GAAE
-42 PQLEVETG
+42 PQLKVETG
-50 TEWQRLSLISIL
+50 GEWQRLSIISIL
-62 YFTIRNFTNMA
+62 YFTIRNFSASA
-73 QGLIYAVPALAI
+73 QVLIYTIPALAI
-85 SFNIWDNLFSPEVL
+85 SFNIWDNLLSPEVL
-99 IGAGILFLFTSTS
+99 IGAGILFLSTS
-112 GLVSYLMYKFRV
+112 SSGLISFLMYKFRV

-179 KIVAVPEAYAEALK
+179 KIVAVPEVYAEALK
-193 KQVLYEKAQHDVDDL
+193 KQVLYEKAHHDVGDKD
-208 DGLVGEELSG
+208 ELSSEDLCDG
-218 RGLADGSSSSRTQ
+218 ELADGQSSSSRTQ
-231 SMSAKAADNVNTSE
+231 SSGARAQYNSSTSE

-276 YDDVFGLV
+276 YDDVFGVV

-297 IVGEQTVAW
+297 LVGEQTVAW
-306 WQLGLYAFVILMM
+306 WQFGLYAFVILMM
-319 LMALVALFS
+319 LMALVALLS

-341 SRSGDR
+341 SRTGDR

-405 KLIVPSVTENEAFEL
+405 KLIVPSVTENEAFNL
-420 SQEVMPGCDLRS
+420 SQEVMPGCDLRG
-432 QPYHIISKRF
+432 QPYQVISKRF
-442 ISFWLLTAWAIP
+442 ISFWLLAAWAVP
-454 FAIFF
+454 SAIFF
-459 TIGAVSS
+459 TVGAVTS
-466 HLDIMLGALAAYSA
+466 HVDIMLGALAVFL
-480 IALILTLRWWRW
+480 ALAMLLTLRWWRW
-492 GIAYDNKYV
+492 GTAYDTKYV

-558 NKLADSVLFE
+558 EKLADSVLFE

>member
-1 MTAPKSFSHQTPDV
+1 MTVSETPSHQAPTLNQSKELKEDT
-15 ARSDDY
+15 ALKSHGQD
-21 EANVD
+21 ANM
-26 VDVSPQSQI
+26 
-35 YEKGITE
+35 EE
-42 PQLEVETG
+42 PKLKVETG
-50 TEWQRLSLISIL
+50 DEWQRLSLISIL
-62 YFTIRNFTNMA
+62 YFTIRNFTNSA
-73 QGLIYAVPALAI
+73 QVLIYTIPALAI
-85 SFNIWDNLFSPEVL
+85 SFNIWDNLLSPEVL
-99 IGAGILFLFTSTS
+99 IGAGILFLSTS
-112 GLVSYLMYKFRV
+112 VSGVISFLMYKFRV

-179 KIVAVPEAYAEALK
+179 KIVAVPEDYAEALK
-193 KQVLYEKAQHDVDDL
+193 KQVLYEKALHDEGDL
-208 DGLVGEELSG
+208 DCLPNEDLS
-218 RGLADGSSSSRTQ
+218 DEQSSSFPTPRTRT
-231 SMSAKAADNVNTSE
+231 KAIDSSHSNE

-297 IVGEQTVAW
+297 LVGEQTVAW
-306 WQLGLYAFVILMM
+306 WQFGLYAFVILMM
-319 LMALVALFS
+319 LMALVALLS

-341 SRSGDR
+341 SRTGDR

-405 KLIVPSVTENEAFEL
+405 KLIVPSVTEDEAFAL
-420 SQEVMPGCDLRS
+420 SQEVMPGCDLRG
-432 QPYHIISKRF
+432 QDYQTISKRF
-442 ISFWLLTAWAIP
+442 ITFWLLAGWTLP
-454 FAIFF
+454 FITFF

-466 HLDIMLGALAAYSA
+466 HLDIMLGSLVVFSA
-480 IALILTLRWWRW
+480 VSLLLTLRWWRW
-492 GIAYDNKYV
+492 GIAYDSKYV

-509 VDYQCFEPYKVQ
+509 IDYQCFEPYKAQ
-521 QVIIKQSVF
+521 QVIVKQSVF
-530 MKRNKLATIKFVLA
+530 MKQRKQATVKFVLA
-544 SGAVTVPFLPEEYV
+544 SGAVTVPFLPEDYV

>member
-1 MTAPKSFSHQTPDV
+1 MTVSERPSHQAPTLNQSKELKED
-15 ARSDDY
+15 AALKSHGQD
-21 EANVD
+21 ANM
-26 VDVSPQSQI
+26 
-35 YEKGITE
+35 EE
-42 PQLEVETG
+42 PKLKVETG
-50 TEWQRLSLISIL
+50 DEWQRLSLISIL
-62 YFTIRNFTNMA
+62 YFTIRNFTNSA
-73 QGLIYAVPALAI
+73 QVLIYTIPALAI
-85 SFNIWDNLFSPEVL
+85 SFNIWDNLLSPEVL
-99 IGAGILFLFTSTS
+99 IGAGILFLSTS
-112 GLVSYLMYKFRV
+112 VSGVISFLMYKFRV

-179 KIVAVPEAYAEALK
+179 KIVAVPEDYAEALK
-193 KQVLYEKAQHDVDDL
+193 KQVLYEKALHDEGDL
-208 DGLVGEELSG
+208 DCLPNEYLS
-218 RGLADGSSSSRTQ
+218 DEQSSSFPTPRTRT
-231 SMSAKAADNVNTSE
+231 KAIDSSHSNE

-297 IVGEQTVAW
+297 LVGEQTVAW
-306 WQLGLYAFVILMM
+306 WQFGLYAFVILMM
-319 LMALVALFS
+319 LMALVALLS

-341 SRSGDR
+341 SRTGDR

-405 KLIVPSVTENEAFEL
+405 KLIVPSVTEDEAFAL
-420 SQEVMPGCDLRS
+420 SQEVMPECDLRG
-432 QPYHIISKRF
+432 QDYHPISKRF
-442 ISFWLLTAWAIP
+442 ITFWLFAGWTLP
-454 FAIFF
+454 FITFF
-459 TIGAVSS
+459 TIGALSS
-466 HLDIMLGALAAYSA
+466 HLDIMLGSLVVFSA
-480 IALILTLRWWRW
+480 VSLLLTLRWWRW
-492 GIAYDNKYV
+492 GIAYDSKYV

-509 VDYQCFEPYKVQ
+509 IDYQCFEPYKAQ
-521 QVIIKQSVF
+521 QVIVKQSVF
-530 MKRNKLATIKFVLA
+530 MKRRKQATVKFVLA
-544 SGAVTVPFLPEEYV
+544 SGAVTVPFLPEDYA

>member
-1 MTAPKSFSHQTPDV
+1 MTVSETPSHQAPTLNQSKELKED
-15 ARSDDY
+15 AALKSHGQD
-21 EANVD
+21 ANM
-26 VDVSPQSQI
+26 
-35 YEKGITE
+35 EE
-42 PQLEVETG
+42 PKLKVETG
-50 TEWQRLSLISIL
+50 DEWQRLSLISIL
-62 YFTIRNFTNMA
+62 YFTIRNFTNSA
-73 QGLIYAVPALAI
+73 QVLIYTIPALAI
-85 SFNIWDNLFSPEVL
+85 SFNIWDNLLSPEVL
-99 IGAGILFLFTSTS
+99 IGAGILFLSTS
-112 GLVSYLMYKFRV
+112 VSGVISFLMYKFRV

-179 KIVAVPEAYAEALK
+179 KIVAVPEDYAEALK
-193 KQVLYEKAQHDVDDL
+193 KQVLYEKALHDEGDL
-208 DGLVGEELSG
+208 DCLPNEDLS
-218 RGLADGSSSSRTQ
+218 DEQSSSFPSPRTR
-231 SMSAKAADNVNTSE
+231 AKAVDSSHSNE

-297 IVGEQTVAW
+297 LVGEQTVAW
-306 WQLGLYAFVILMM
+306 WQFGLYAFVILMM
-319 LMALVALFS
+319 LMALVALLS

-341 SRSGDR
+341 SRTGDR

-405 KLIVPSVTENEAFEL
+405 KLIVPSVTEDEAFAL
-420 SQEVMPGCDLRS
+420 SQEVMPGCDLRG
-432 QPYHIISKRF
+432 QDYQTISKRF
-442 ISFWLLTAWAIP
+442 ITFWLFAGWTLP
-454 FAIFF
+454 FITFF
-459 TIGAVSS
+459 IIGAVSS
-466 HLDIMLGALAAYSA
+466 HLDIMLGSLVVFCAVSL
-480 IALILTLRWWRW
+480 LLTLRWWRW
-492 GIAYDNKYV
+492 GIAYDSKYV

-509 VDYQCFEPYKVQ
+509 IDYQCFEPYKAQ
-521 QVIIKQSVF
+521 QVIVKQSVF
-530 MKRNKLATIKFVLA
+530 MKRRKQATVKFVLA
-544 SGAVTVPFLPEEYV
+544 SGAVTVPFLPEDYV

>member
-1 MTAPKSFSHQTPDV
+1 MTAPESFSNQTPDV
-15 ARSDDY
+15 ARAGDCEDNLDVLPHTQET
-21 EANVD
+21 EAA
-26 VDVSPQSQI
+26 
-35 YEKGITE
+35 E
-42 PQLEVETG
+42 PQLKVETG
-50 TEWQRLSLISIL
+50 GEWQRLSIISIL
-62 YFTIRNFTNMA
+62 YFTIRNFSASA
-73 QGLIYAVPALAI
+73 QVLIYTIPALAI
-85 SFNIWDNLFSPEVL
+85 SFNIWDNLLSPEVL
-99 IGAGILFLFTSTS
+99 IGAGILFLSTS
-112 GLVSYLMYKFRV
+112 SSGLISFLMYKFRV

-179 KIVAVPEAYAEALK
+179 KIVAVPEVYAEALK
-193 KQVLYEKAQHDVDDL
+193 KQVLYEKAHHDVGDKD
-208 DGLVGEELSG
+208 ELSSEDFCDG
-218 RGLADGSSSSRTQ
+218 ELADGQSSSSRTQ
-231 SMSAKAADNVNTSE
+231 SSGARAQYNSSTSE

-276 YDDVFGLV
+276 YDDVFGVV

-297 IVGEQTVAW
+297 LVGEQTVAW
-306 WQLGLYAFVILMM
+306 WQFGLYAFVILMM
-319 LMALVALFS
+319 LMALVALLS

-341 SRSGDR
+341 SRTGDR

-405 KLIVPSVTENEAFEL
+405 KLIVPSVTENEAFNL
-420 SQEVMPGCDLRS
+420 SQEVMPGCDLRG
-432 QPYHIISKRF
+432 QPYQVISKRF
-442 ISFWLLTAWAIP
+442 ISFWLLAAWAVP
-454 FAIFF
+454 SAIFF
-459 TIGAVSS
+459 TVGAVTS
-466 HLDIMLGALAAYSA
+466 HVDIMLGALAVFL
-480 IALILTLRWWRW
+480 ALAMLLTLRWWRW

-558 NKLADSVLFE
+558 EKLADSVLFE

>member
-1 MTAPKSFSHQTPDV
+1 MAASGSSENQTINIM
-15 ARSDDY
+15 RSQEPND
-21 EANVD
+21 
-26 VDVSPQSQI
+26 DVSLSLKNEGEGSSEDRP
-35 YEKGITE
+35 
-42 PQLEVETG
+42 EVETG
-50 TEWQRLSLISIL
+50 GDWQRLAVISIL

-85 SFNIWDNLFSPEVL
+85 SFNIWDNLFSPQVL
-99 IGAGILFLFTSTS
+99 IGAGVLFLSTS
-112 GLVSYLMYKFRV
+112 GSGVISYLMYKFRV

-179 KIVAVPEAYAEALK
+179 KIVAVPESYAEALK
-193 KQVLYEKAQHDVDDL
+193 KQVLYEKVQHIGDDVTGKSD
-208 DGLVGEELSG
+208 EEMG
-218 RGLADGSSSSRTQ
+218 DKDSSTQ
-231 SMSAKAADNVNTSE
+231 HSAKIDTAAASALTNE

-276 YDDVFGLV
+276 YDDVFGVV
-284 SEWLADKGLQLNQ
+284 SEWLANKGLQLNQ

-306 WQLGLYAFVILMM
+306 WQFGLYAFVVLMM
-319 LMALVALFS
+319 IMALVALLS

-341 SRSGDR
+341 SRTGDR

-376 LDKILKRV
+376 LDKVLKRV

-405 KLIVPSVTENEAFEL
+405 KLIVPSVTEDEAFAL
-420 SQEVMPGCDLRS
+420 SQEVMPGCDLRG
-432 QPYHIISKRF
+432 QHYQTISRRF
-442 ISFWLLTAWAIP
+442 IRFWLLAAWTTPLIG
-454 FAIFF
+454 IFVV
-459 TIGAVSS
+459 GAVTS
-466 HLDIMLGALAAYSA
+466 HLDIMIGAVSTFIIVTL
-480 IALILTLRWWRW
+480 LLTLRWWRW

-501 YIRRGRIG
+501 YIRRGRVG
-509 VDYQCFEPYKVQ
+509 VDYQCFEPYKAQ
-521 QVIIKQSVF
+521 QVIVKQSIF
-530 MKRNKLATIKFVLA
+530 MKKRKLATIKFVLA

-558 NKLADSVLFE
+558 NKLADSVLYE
-568 VESTRRSWM
+568 VEATRKSWM

>member
-1 MTAPKSFSHQTPDV
+1 MTVSETPSHQAPTLNQSKELKEDT
-15 ARSDDY
+15 ALKSHGQD
-21 EANVD
+21 ANM
-26 VDVSPQSQI
+26 
-35 YEKGITE
+35 EE
-42 PQLEVETG
+42 PKLKVETG
-50 TEWQRLSLISIL
+50 DEWQRLSLISIL
-62 YFTIRNFTNMA
+62 YFTIRNFTNSA
-73 QGLIYAVPALAI
+73 QVLIYTIPALAI
-85 SFNIWDNLFSPEVL
+85 SFNIWDNLLSPEVL
-99 IGAGILFLFTSTS
+99 IGAGILFLSTS
-112 GLVSYLMYKFRV
+112 VSGVISFLMYKFRV

-179 KIVAVPEAYAEALK
+179 KIVAVPEDYAEALK
-193 KQVLYEKAQHDVDDL
+193 KQVLYEKALHDEGDL
-208 DGLVGEELSG
+208 DCLPNEDLS
-218 RGLADGSSSSRTQ
+218 DEQSSSFPSPRTRT
-231 SMSAKAADNVNTSE
+231 KAVDSSHSNE

-297 IVGEQTVAW
+297 LVGEQTVAW
-306 WQLGLYAFVILMM
+306 WQFGLYAFVILMM
-319 LMALVALFS
+319 LMALVALLS

-341 SRSGDR
+341 SRTGDR

-405 KLIVPSVTENEAFEL
+405 KLIVPSVTEDEAFAL
-420 SQEVMPGCDLRS
+420 SQEVMPGCDLRG
-432 QPYHIISKRF
+432 QDYQTISKRF
-442 ISFWLLTAWAIP
+442 ITFWLLAGWTLP
-454 FAIFF
+454 FITFF

-466 HLDIMLGALAAYSA
+466 HLDIMLGSLVVFSA
-480 IALILTLRWWRW
+480 VSLLLTLRWWRW
-492 GIAYDNKYV
+492 GIAYDSKYV

-509 VDYQCFEPYKVQ
+509 IDYQCFEPYKAQ
-521 QVIIKQSVF
+521 QVIVKQSVF
-530 MKRNKLATIKFVLA
+530 MKRRKQATVKFVLA
-544 SGAVTVPFLPEEYV
+544 SGAVTVPFLPEDYV

>member
-1 MTAPKSFSHQTPDV
+1 MTVSETPSHQAPTLNQSKELKEDAV
-15 ARSDDY
+15 LKSHGQD
-21 EANVD
+21 ANM
-26 VDVSPQSQI
+26 
-35 YEKGITE
+35 EE
-42 PQLEVETG
+42 PKLKVETG
-50 TEWQRLSLISIL
+50 DEWQRLSLISIL
-62 YFTIRNFTNMA
+62 YFTIRNFTNSA
-73 QGLIYAVPALAI
+73 QVLIYTIPALAI
-85 SFNIWDNLFSPEVL
+85 SFNIWDNLLSPEVL
-99 IGAGILFLFTSTS
+99 IGAGILFLSTS
-112 GLVSYLMYKFRV
+112 VSGVISFLMYKFRV

-179 KIVAVPEAYAEALK
+179 KIVAVPEDYAEALK
-193 KQVLYEKAQHDVDDL
+193 KQVLYEKALHDEGDL
-208 DGLVGEELSG
+208 DCLPNEDLS
-218 RGLADGSSSSRTQ
+218 DEQSSSFPTPRTRT
-231 SMSAKAADNVNTSE
+231 KAIDSSHSNE
-245 EVLNRRSVKD
+245 EILNRRSVKD

-297 IVGEQTVAW
+297 LVGEQTVAW
-306 WQLGLYAFVILMM
+306 WQFGLYAFVILMM
-319 LMALVALFS
+319 LMALVALLS

-341 SRSGDR
+341 SRTGDR

-405 KLIVPSVTENEAFEL
+405 KLIVPSVTEDEAFAL
-420 SQEVMPGCDLRS
+420 SQEVMPGCDLRG
-432 QPYHIISKRF
+432 QDYQTISKRF
-442 ISFWLLTAWAIP
+442 ITFWLLAGWTLP
-454 FAIFF
+454 FITFF

-466 HLDIMLGALAAYSA
+466 HLDIMLGSLVVFSA
-480 IALILTLRWWRW
+480 VSLLLTLRWWRW
-492 GIAYDNKYV
+492 GIAYDSKYV

-509 VDYQCFEPYKVQ
+509 IDYQCFEPYKAQ
-521 QVIIKQSVF
+521 QVIVKQSVF
-530 MKRNKLATIKFVLA
+530 MKRRKQATVKFVLA
-544 SGAVTVPFLPEEYV
+544 SGAVTVPFLPEDYV

>member
-1 MTAPKSFSHQTPDV
+1 MTVSETPSHQAPTLNQSKELKED
-15 ARSDDY
+15 AALKSHGQD
-21 EANVD
+21 ANM
-26 VDVSPQSQI
+26 
-35 YEKGITE
+35 EE
-42 PQLEVETG
+42 PKLKVETG
-50 TEWQRLSLISIL
+50 DEWQRLSLISIL
-62 YFTIRNFTNMA
+62 YFTIRNFTNSA
-73 QGLIYAVPALAI
+73 QVLIYSIPALAI
-85 SFNIWDNLFSPEVL
+85 SFNIWDNLLSPEVL
-99 IGAGILFLFTSTS
+99 IGAGILFLSTS
-112 GLVSYLMYKFRV
+112 VSGVISFLMYKFRV

-179 KIVAVPEAYAEALK
+179 KIVAVPEDYAEALK
-193 KQVLYEKAQHDVDDL
+193 KQVLYEKALHDEGDL
-208 DGLVGEELSG
+208 DCLPNEDLS
-218 RGLADGSSSSRTQ
+218 DEQSSSFPSPRTR
-231 SMSAKAADNVNTSE
+231 AKAVDSSHSNE

-297 IVGEQTVAW
+297 LVGEQTVAW
-306 WQLGLYAFVILMM
+306 WQFGLYAFVILMM
-319 LMALVALFS
+319 LMALVALLS

-341 SRSGDR
+341 SRTGDR

-405 KLIVPSVTENEAFEL
+405 KLIVPSVTEDEAFAL
-420 SQEVMPGCDLRS
+420 SQEVMPGCDLRG
-432 QPYHIISKRF
+432 QDYQTISKRF
-442 ISFWLLTAWAIP
+442 ITFWLLAGWTLP
-454 FAIFF
+454 FITFF

-466 HLDIMLGALAAYSA
+466 HLDIMLGSLVVFSA
-480 IALILTLRWWRW
+480 VSLLLTLRWWRW
-492 GIAYDNKYV
+492 GIAYDSKYV

-509 VDYQCFEPYKVQ
+509 IDYQCFEPYKAQ
-521 QVIIKQSVF
+521 QVIVKQSVF
-530 MKRNKLATIKFVLA
+530 MKRRKQATVKFVLA
-544 SGAVTVPFLPEEYV
+544 SGAVTVPFLPEDYV

>member
-1 MTAPKSFSHQTPDV
+1 MSISETPSNQTP
-15 ARSDDY
+15 
-21 EANVD
+21 NVTRPSECEPH
-26 VDVSPQSQI
+26 VNVSPQPQTQGECS
-35 YEKGITE
+35 GE
-42 PQLEVETG
+42 PKLRVETG
-50 TEWQRLSLISIL
+50 GEWLRLSLISIL
-62 YFTIRNFTNMA
+62 YFTIRNFTNTA
-73 QGLIYAVPALAI
+73 QGVIYAVPALAI
-85 SFNIWDNLFSPEVL
+85 SFNIWDNLLSPEVL
-99 IGAGILFLFTSTS
+99 IGAGVLFLSTSIS
-112 GLVSYLMYKFRV
+112 GLVSYLMYKFRI

-156 FYYRPFGYALVV
+156 FYYQPFGYALVV

-179 KIVAVPEAYAEALK
+179 KIVAVPEDYAEALK
-193 KQVLYEKAQHDVDDL
+193 KQVLYEKAQHDEGDL
-208 DGLVGEELSG
+208 DCLPDEALS
-218 RGLADGSSSSRTQ
+218 DEQSSSFPTPRTR
-231 SMSAKAADNVNTSE
+231 AKAVASSHSNE

-297 IVGEQTVAW
+297 LVGEQTVAW
-306 WQLGLYAFVILMM
+306 WQFGLYAFVIIMM
-319 LMALVALFS
+319 LMALVALLS

-341 SRSGDR
+341 SRTGDR

-405 KLIVPSVTENEAFEL
+405 KLIVPSVTEDEAFAL
-420 SQEVMPGCDLRS
+420 SQEVMPGCDLRG
-432 QPYHIISKRF
+432 QEYQTISKRF
-442 ISFWLLTAWAIP
+442 ITFWLLAGWTLP
-454 FAIFF
+454 FAFFF

-466 HLDIMLGALAAYSA
+466 HLDIMLGTLAVISTVAL
-480 IALILTLRWWRW
+480 LLTLRWWRW
-492 GIAYDNKYV
+492 GIAFDDNYV
-501 YIRRGRIG
+501 YIRRGRVG

-521 QVIIKQSVF
+521 QVIVKQSVF
-530 MKRNKLATIKFVLA
+530 MKRKKLATIKFVLA

-558 NKLADSVLFE
+558 NKLADCVLFE

>member
-1 MTAPKSFSHQTPDV
+1 MTVSERPSHQAPTLNQSKELKED
-15 ARSDDY
+15 AALKSHGQD
-21 EANVD
+21 ANM
-26 VDVSPQSQI
+26 
-35 YEKGITE
+35 EE
-42 PQLEVETG
+42 PKLKVETG
-50 TEWQRLSLISIL
+50 DEWQRLSLISIL
-62 YFTIRNFTNMA
+62 YFTIRNFTNSA
-73 QGLIYAVPALAI
+73 QVLIYTLPALAI
-85 SFNIWDNLFSPEVL
+85 SFNIWDNLLSPEVL
-99 IGAGILFLFTSTS
+99 IGAGILFLSTS
-112 GLVSYLMYKFRV
+112 VSGVISFLMYKFRV

-179 KIVAVPEAYAEALK
+179 KIVAVPEDYAEALK
-193 KQVLYEKAQHDVDDL
+193 KQVLYEKALHDEGDL
-208 DGLVGEELSG
+208 DCLPNEYLS
-218 RGLADGSSSSRTQ
+218 DEQSSSFPTPRTRT
-231 SMSAKAADNVNTSE
+231 KAIDSSHSNE

-297 IVGEQTVAW
+297 LVGEQTVAW
-306 WQLGLYAFVILMM
+306 WQFGLYAFVILMM
-319 LMALVALFS
+319 LMALVALLS

-341 SRSGDR
+341 SRTGDR

-405 KLIVPSVTENEAFEL
+405 KLIVPSVTEDEAFAL
-420 SQEVMPGCDLRS
+420 SQEVMPGCDLRG
-432 QPYHIISKRF
+432 QDYQTISKRF
-442 ISFWLLTAWAIP
+442 ITFWLLAGWTLP
-454 FAIFF
+454 FITFF
-459 TIGAVSS
+459 IIGAVSS
-466 HLDIMLGALAAYSA
+466 HLDIMLGSLVVFCAVSL
-480 IALILTLRWWRW
+480 LLTLRWWRW
-492 GIAYDNKYV
+492 GIAYDSKYV

-509 VDYQCFEPYKVQ
+509 IDYQCFEPYKAQ
-521 QVIIKQSVF
+521 QVIVKQSVF
-530 MKRNKLATIKFVLA
+530 MKRRKQATVKFVLA
-544 SGAVTVPFLPEEYV
+544 SGAVTVPFLPEDYV

>member
-1 MTAPKSFSHQTPDV
+1 MTASETPSHQAPTLNQSKELKEDT
-15 ARSDDY
+15 ALKSHGQD
-21 EANVD
+21 ANM
-26 VDVSPQSQI
+26 
-35 YEKGITE
+35 EE
-42 PQLEVETG
+42 PKLKVETG
-50 TEWQRLSLISIL
+50 DEWQRLSLISIL
-62 YFTIRNFTNMA
+62 YFTIRNFTNSA
-73 QGLIYAVPALAI
+73 QVLIYTIPALAI
-85 SFNIWDNLFSPEVL
+85 SFNIWDNLLSPEVL
-99 IGAGILFLFTSTS
+99 IGAGILFLSTS
-112 GLVSYLMYKFRV
+112 VSGVISFLMYKFRV

-179 KIVAVPEAYAEALK
+179 KIVAVPEDYAEALK
-193 KQVLYEKAQHDVDDL
+193 KQVLYEKALHDEGDL
-208 DGLVGEELSG
+208 DCLPNEDLS
-218 RGLADGSSSSRTQ
+218 DEQSSSFPTPRTRT
-231 SMSAKAADNVNTSE
+231 KAIDSSHSNE

-297 IVGEQTVAW
+297 LVGEQTVAW
-306 WQLGLYAFVILMM
+306 WQFGLYAFVILMM
-319 LMALVALFS
+319 LMALVALLS

-341 SRSGDR
+341 SRTGDR

-405 KLIVPSVTENEAFEL
+405 KLIVPSVTEDEAFAL
-420 SQEVMPGCDLRS
+420 SQEVMPGCDLRG
-432 QPYHIISKRF
+432 QDYQTISKRF
-442 ISFWLLTAWAIP
+442 ITFWLLAGWTLP
-454 FAIFF
+454 FITFF

-466 HLDIMLGALAAYSA
+466 HLDIMLGSLVVFSA
-480 IALILTLRWWRW
+480 VSLLLTLRWWRW
-492 GIAYDNKYV
+492 GIAYDSKYV

-509 VDYQCFEPYKVQ
+509 IDYQCFEPYKAQ
-521 QVIIKQSVF
+521 QVIVKQSVF
-530 MKRNKLATIKFVLA
+530 MKRRKQATVKFVLA
-544 SGAVTVPFLPEEYV
+544 SGAVTVPFLPEDYV

>member
-1 MTAPKSFSHQTPDV
+1 MTVSETPSHQAPTLNQSKELKED
-15 ARSDDY
+15 AALKSHGQD
-21 EANVD
+21 ANM
-26 VDVSPQSQI
+26 
-35 YEKGITE
+35 EE
-42 PQLEVETG
+42 PKLKVETG
-50 TEWQRLSLISIL
+50 DEWQRLSLISIL
-62 YFTIRNFTNMA
+62 YFTIRNFTNSA
-73 QGLIYAVPALAI
+73 QVLIYSIPALAI
-85 SFNIWDNLFSPEVL
+85 SFNIWDNLLSPEVL
-99 IGAGILFLFTSTS
+99 IGAGILFLSTS
-112 GLVSYLMYKFRV
+112 VSGVISFLMYKFRV

-150 VKIERP
+150 VKIEHP

-179 KIVAVPEAYAEALK
+179 KIVAVPEDYAEALK
-193 KQVLYEKAQHDVDDL
+193 KQVLYEKALHDEGDL
-208 DGLVGEELSG
+208 DCLPNEDLS
-218 RGLADGSSSSRTQ
+218 DEQSSSFPAPRTR
-231 SMSAKAADNVNTSE
+231 AKAVDSSHSNE

-297 IVGEQTVAW
+297 LVGEQTVAW
-306 WQLGLYAFVILMM
+306 WQFGLYAFVILMM
-319 LMALVALFS
+319 LMALVALLS

-341 SRSGDR
+341 SRTGDR

-405 KLIVPSVTENEAFEL
+405 KLIVPSVTEDEAFAL
-420 SQEVMPGCDLRS
+420 SQEVMPGCDLRG
-432 QPYHIISKRF
+432 QDYQTISKRF
-442 ISFWLLTAWAIP
+442 ITFWLLAGWTLP
-454 FAIFF
+454 FITFF

-466 HLDIMLGALAAYSA
+466 HLDIMLGSLVVFSA
-480 IALILTLRWWRW
+480 VSLLLTLRWWRW
-492 GIAYDNKYV
+492 GIAYDSKYV

-509 VDYQCFEPYKVQ
+509 IDYQCFEPYKAQ
-521 QVIIKQSVF
+521 QVIVKQSVF
-530 MKRNKLATIKFVLA
+530 MKRRKQATVKFVLA
-544 SGAVTVPFLPEEYV
+544 SGAVTVPFLPEDYV

>member
-1 MTAPKSFSHQTPDV
+1 MTVSETPSHQAPTLNQSKELKEDAV
-15 ARSDDY
+15 LKSHGQD
-21 EANVD
+21 ANM
-26 VDVSPQSQI
+26 
-35 YEKGITE
+35 EE
-42 PQLEVETG
+42 PKLKVETG
-50 TEWQRLSLISIL
+50 DEWQRLSLISIL
-62 YFTIRNFTNMA
+62 YFTIRNFTNSA
-73 QGLIYAVPALAI
+73 QVLIYTIPALAI
-85 SFNIWDNLFSPEVL
+85 SFNIWDNLLSPEVL
-99 IGAGILFLFTSTS
+99 IGAGILFLSTS
-112 GLVSYLMYKFRV
+112 VSGVISFLMYKFRV

-179 KIVAVPEAYAEALK
+179 KIVAVPEGYAEALK
-193 KQVLYEKAQHDVDDL
+193 KQVLYEKALHDEGDL
-208 DGLVGEELSG
+208 DCLPNEDLS
-218 RGLADGSSSSRTQ
+218 DEQSSSFPTPRTR
-231 SMSAKAADNVNTSE
+231 AKAVDSSHSNE

-297 IVGEQTVAW
+297 LVGEQTVAW
-306 WQLGLYAFVILMM
+306 WQFGLYAFVILMM
-319 LMALVALFS
+319 LMALVALLS

-341 SRSGDR
+341 SRTGDR

-405 KLIVPSVTENEAFEL
+405 KLIVPSVTEDEAFAL
-420 SQEVMPGCDLRS
+420 SQEVMPGCDLRG
-432 QPYHIISKRF
+432 QDYQTISKRF
-442 ISFWLLTAWAIP
+442 ITFWLLAGWTLP
-454 FAIFF
+454 FITFF

-466 HLDIMLGALAAYSA
+466 HLDIMLGSLVVFSA
-480 IALILTLRWWRW
+480 VSLLLTLRWWRW
-492 GIAYDNKYV
+492 GIAYDSKYV

-509 VDYQCFEPYKVQ
+509 IDYQCFEPYKAQ
-521 QVIIKQSVF
+521 QVIVKQSVF
-530 MKRNKLATIKFVLA
+530 MKRRKQATVKFVLA
-544 SGAVTVPFLPEEYV
+544 SGAVTVPFLPEDYV